1 MSLLVSLLI
10 VNALHGPL
18 SRPTHLAP
26 PADSIGQEMRGGQ
39 RLVRYRVT
47 QGENLFRL
55 TKKYKVS
62 TEQLLSYNPQLKNGL
77 GIGQIVLI
85 PRPGQGATR
94 AASPAAST
102 LAASSTTAAGS
113 TSPARYTVGRGET
126 LFSIA
131 RRFNLSPAGLIELN
145 HLPSSGNVRAG
156 QELLLRAAEAGTP
169 AAIVPVRATPALPV
183 TTPAAASRLDPDK
196 EAEVATVTPAAPT
209 PAPAPAPEKEKVAT
223 REREETPRN
232 PTRASEL
239 AGRRTEPGVAAVID
253 NSGTDKYLALH
264 KTAPVGTIME
274 VKNMLNGQ
282 TVYVRVIGQLPDTGE
297 NDNILVRLSP
307 RAVAKLGTTDARFR
321 VETSYVP

>member
-1 MSLLVSLLI
+1 M
-10 VNALHGPL
+10 NALHGPL
-18 SRPTHLAP
+18 PRLVPPAP

-39 RLVRYRVT
+39 RLVRYRVA

-62 TEQLLSYNPQLKNGL
+62 TEQLLAYNPQLKNGL

-85 PRPGQGATR
+85 PRPGQGAARAAAPNSATP
-94 AASPAAST
+94 AASPLPAVAA
-102 LAASSTTAAGS
+102 AAGS
-113 TSPARYTVGRGET
+113 APARYTVGRGET

-131 RRFNLSPAGLIELN
+131 RRFGLSPAGLIELN
-145 HLPSSGNVRAG
+145 HLPSTGSVRAG
-156 QELLLRAAEAGTP
+156 QELLLRAAEAGAP
-169 AAIVPVRATPALPV
+169 AAVPVRATLPLPV
-183 TTPAAASRLDPDK
+183 ATAPTTPLRLDPDK
-196 EAEVATVTPAAPT
+196 EAEVATVTPAAP
-209 PAPAPAPEKEKVAT
+209 AAVAPAPEKEKVVT
-223 REREETPRN
+223 RERDREETPRS

-307 RAVAKLGTTDARFR
+307 RAVAKLGTTDAKFR

>member
-10 VNALHGPL
+10 VNVLHGPL
-18 SRPTHLAP
+18 PRPAHPAP

-47 QGENLFRL
+47 QGETLFRL
-55 TKKYKVS
+55 SRTYKVS
-62 TEQLLSYNPQLKNGL
+62 TEQLLAYNPQLKNGL
-77 GIGQIVLI
+77 GIGQVVLI
-85 PRPGQGATR
+85 PRPSLGAAR
-94 AASPAAST
+94 AA
-102 LAASSTTAAGS
+102 TTAAG
-113 TSPARYTVGRGET
+113 TPAAAATGAAPARYTVGRGET

-131 RRFNLSPAGLIELN
+131 RRFGLSPAGLIELN
-145 HLPSSGNVRAG
+145 HLPTTGSVRAG

-169 AAIVPVRATPALPV
+169 AAIVPVRATPPMPA
-183 TTPAAASRLDPDK
+183 TPTPTAPLRLDPNK
-196 EAEVATVTPAAPT
+196 EAEVATVTPAPAAAPV
-209 PAPAPAPEKEKVAT
+209 PAPEKEKVAT
-223 REREETPRN
+223 RERDEAPRT

-239 AGRRTEPGVAAVID
+239 AGRRVEPGVAAVID

>member
-18 SRPTHLAP
+18 SRPAHAVP

-47 QGENLFRL
+47 QGENLYRL
-55 TKKYKVS
+55 TKTYKVS
-62 TEQLLSYNPQLKNGL
+62 TEQLLTYNPQLKNGL

-85 PRPGQGATR
+85 PRPSQGAAR
-94 AASPAAST
+94 AATALTAGTPAA
-102 LAASSTTAAGS
+102 AATGAA
-113 TSPARYTVGRGET
+113 PARYTVGRGET

-145 HLPSSGNVRAG
+145 HLPTTGNVRAG

-169 AAIVPVRATPALPV
+169 AAIVPVRATPPMSAPTAPTAPL
-183 TTPAAASRLDPDK
+183 RLDPTK
-196 EAEVATVTPAAPT
+196 EAEVATVTPAPAAT
-209 PAPAPAPEKEKVAT
+209 PVVPAPAPEKEKVVP
-223 REREETPRN
+223 RERDDTPRS